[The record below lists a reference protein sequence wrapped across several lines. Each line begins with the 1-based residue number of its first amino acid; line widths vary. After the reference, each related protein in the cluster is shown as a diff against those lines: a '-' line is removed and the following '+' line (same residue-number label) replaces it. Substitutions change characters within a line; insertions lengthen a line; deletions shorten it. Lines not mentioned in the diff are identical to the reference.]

1 MIKQQIN
8 QDSQI
13 KENSTKVNNQ
23 IYPKSCSRLKR
34 KNTSDIIMKTIKE
47 EMDIDMREE
56 DLDRTHH
63 VGNPKVSKE
72 GKPSPVIIE
81 FTSYYL

>member
-1 MIKQQIN
+1 M
-8 QDSQI
+8 
-13 KENSTKVNNQ
+13 KENSTKVNQ

-34 KNTSDIIMKTIKE
+34 KNTNDIIMKTIKE

-56 DLDRTHH
+56 DLDWTHH

-81 FTSYYL
+81 FTSYDL